1 MKEIKGKY
9 TEAKIFSNVIDD
21 EVIRQ
26 IEVLVNQEFMK
37 DIKIRMMPDVHGGE
51 GCCIGTTFKIENKI
65 VPNLVGVD
73 IGCGMLT
80 VKLGNIDIDL
90 KKLDEFIY
98 ENIPSGR
105 NISNIISDFNIEKL
119 KCFSKL
125 KNIDYLKRSLGS
137 LGGGNH
143 FIEIDKNHND
153 ELYLIIHTGSR
164 NLGKQVADIYQ
175 KIAVNYQINKVFNK
189 KKKIKEVI
197 EEYKKIGKEKE
208 IENEIKKIN
217 LFKINLPMDKEL
229 CYLENDNFN
238 DYMFDMVICQNF
250 ASENRNII
258 ARKIVGFLGLNFDE
272 LEKFHTIH
280 NYINFNDMILRKGAI
295 SAYKNE
301 KVLIPINMKDGCII
315 GRGKGNEDYN
325 YSAPH
330 GAGRILSRKVAKE
343 TISLNAYKLSM
354 NGIYST
360 TINENT
366 LDESCFAY
374 KPIETIIDYIKE
386 TVNIIEIIKPI
397 YNFKSD
403 EECLL
408 NKK

>member
-1 MKEIKGKY
+1 
-9 TEAKIFSNVIDD
+9 
-21 EVIRQ
+21 
-26 IEVLVNQEFMK
+26 
-37 DIKIRMMPDVHGGE
+37 MPDVHGGE

-330 GAGRILSRKVAKE
+330 GAGRLLSRKVAKE

-386 TVNIIEIIKPI
+386 TVDIIEIIKPI

>member
-9 TEAKIFSNVIDD
+9 TEAKIFSDIIDD
-21 EVIRQ
+21 EVIKQ
-26 IEVLVNQEFMK
+26 VELLVNQEFMK
-37 DIKIRMMPDVHGGE
+37 DIRIRMMPDVHGGE

-73 IGCGMLT
+73 IGCGMIT
-80 VKLGNIDIDL
+80 VKLGKIDFDL
-90 KKLDEFIY
+90 KKLDEFIH

-105 NISNIISDFNIEKL
+105 NVSSIESNFNIEKL
-119 KCFSKL
+119 RCFSKL
-125 KNIDYLKRSLGS
+125 KNVEYLKKSLGS

-175 KIAVNYQINKVFNK
+175 KIAIDYQINKVFNK
-189 KKKIKEVI
+189 KEKIKEII
-197 EEYKKIGKEKE
+197 EEYKKFGKEKE

-217 LFKINLPMDKEL
+217 SLKINLPIDKEL

-238 DYMFDMVICQNF
+238 DYMFDMEICQNF
-250 ASENRNII
+250 AFENRNII
-258 ARKIVGFLGLNFDE
+258 ARKIVNFLGLNFDE

-280 NYINFNDMILRKGAI
+280 NYINFKDMILRKGAI

-325 YSAPH
+325 YSSPH
-330 GAGRILSRKVAKE
+330 GAGRLLSRKVAKE

-366 LDESCFAY
+366 LDEACFAY
-374 KPIETIIDYIKE
+374 KPIEAIIDYIKE
-386 TVNIIEIIKPI
+386 TVDIIEIIKPI